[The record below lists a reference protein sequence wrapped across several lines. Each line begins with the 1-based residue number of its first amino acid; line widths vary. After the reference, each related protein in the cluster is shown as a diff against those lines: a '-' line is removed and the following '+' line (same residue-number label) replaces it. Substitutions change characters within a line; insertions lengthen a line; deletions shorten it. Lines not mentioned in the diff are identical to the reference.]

1 MLLFVIYLKTNISE
15 FPLILLDHIT
25 NVHIYTV
32 FMLLFLPSSFLLAD
46 RGVFSIPVAMTLL
59 ASFISPITLLGIPAE
74 IYVYGGLYLDFLFSQ
89 FLLYPS
95 IVIIFVP
102 VFYGL
107 KLTSA
112 YEVSCVLLLLTES
125 FSLG

>member
-1 MLLFVIYLKTNISE
+1 M
-15 FPLILLDHIT
+15 
-25 NVHIYTV
+25 
-32 FMLLFLPSSFLLAD
+32 AD
-46 RGVFSIPVAMTLL
+46 RGVFSLPVAMTLL

-74 IYVYGGLYLDFLFSQ
+74 IYTYGGLYMDFLFSQ

-107 KLTSA
+107 KITSA
-112 YEVSCVLLLLTES
+112 YEVRYNLFACLIICLKTIKIKVV
-125 FSLG
+125 